1 MSPDAAATIQA
12 LGQPLADP
20 HNYATIS
27 GPDLELKRILW
38 ALLSDLSRQDP
49 VNLELIVRSDL
60 IETLLMYL
68 SVELSHYANA
78 DGALGSPSG
87 GGAGQGSPTTPLS
100 AGDNNNA
107 AGGSFDATDD
117 SCEMMA
123 IPAVITR
130 LPRTQLRVLQQQAM
144 AVLLNLAPRAPE
156 RFQSLRGHIITLRF
170 LDVCGAQRDGAS
182 LVQGALMLLISVVG
196 LPGLQGELGELDAV
210 RIRCHPHSA
219 HLTVTRRCSE
229 AIF

>member
-78 DGALGSPSG
+78 DGAGSPS
-87 GGAGQGSPTTPLS
+87 GGAGQGSPTTQLS
-100 AGDNNNA
+100 AGDNA
-107 AGGSFDATDD
+107 GSFDATDD
-117 SCEMMA
+117 GCEMA

-219 HLTVTRRCSE
+219 RIRQ
-229 AIF
+229 